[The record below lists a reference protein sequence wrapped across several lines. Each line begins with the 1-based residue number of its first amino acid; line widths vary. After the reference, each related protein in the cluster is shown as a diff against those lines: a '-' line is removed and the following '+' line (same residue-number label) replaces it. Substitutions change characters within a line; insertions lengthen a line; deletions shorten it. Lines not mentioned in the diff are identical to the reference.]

1 MKNVKKQP
9 AKKLEK
15 FSTIF
20 TQLGLVLVLFVVYG
34 ILEHETKQ
42 KTLSIHDP
50 EISKS
55 IFIEP
60 NTEVLFTKETTV
72 KPKPEPLKQNQLI
85 LDEEIDKVDDDKIE
99 TTLITEPKKQVVDFD
114 IDKIETV
121 PEPIDEEDEDPVP
134 FISIEEAPVFKGC
147 EGLSKEENK
156 KCFDKKMLKFVRRNF
171 DSELANEIGLRA
183 GKYRIQTQ
191 FIIDNTGNVVDIKI
205 RAPHIKL
212 KQETQELIQ
221 KLPKFTPGKQGS
233 KSVKVRYMLPIS
245 FMVD

>member
-9 AKKLEK
+9 AKQLEK

-99 TTLITEPKKQVVDFD
+99 TTLITEPKKQTMKNTQIVNGLTGQKEHLVWAPLE
-114 IDKIETV
+114 KI
-121 PEPIDEEDEDPVP
+121 
-134 FISIEEAPVFKGC
+134 
-147 EGLSKEENK
+147 
-156 KCFDKKMLKFVRRNF
+156 
-171 DSELANEIGLRA
+171 
-183 GKYRIQTQ
+183 
-191 FIIDNTGNVVDIKI
+191 I
-205 RAPHIKL
+205 RHL
-212 KQETQELIQ
+212 
-221 KLPKFTPGKQGS
+221 
-233 KSVKVRYMLPIS
+233 
-245 FMVD
+245 